1 VPPAFAGIQDIAYA
15 VWKAMPASVK
25 TLGPTGA
32 GGYAMLGSHFFQPNP
47 SGAGLSPIWD
57 YRAVSAKGNPDAF
70 VLAQKVSNAPAPSG
84 SKDVDWLQLKGL
96 SGSLA
101 TTVGYS
107 LLFNEYF
114 PC

>member
-1 VPPAFAGIQDIAYA
+1 MPSAFAGIQDIAYA

-32 GGYAMLGSHFFQPNP
+32 GGYPMLGSHFFQPNP